1 MYELSYC
8 KVSGELKNF
17 KGNKLNDK
25 HVLGGTERGEYLHW
39 IYHVEFYYFIIS
51 YFHSSKTK
59 FSDIRV

>member
-25 HVLGGTERGEYLHW
+25 HVLGGTERGEYLH
-39 IYHVEFYYFIIS
+39 
-51 YFHSSKTK
+51 
-59 FSDIRV
+59 